1 MSRAFNLT
9 DAFTPAE
16 IKAFSAKSDL
26 WGWWAVLTTW
36 GLIAASLALM
46 ALVPHVLTVAAGL
59 ILLGGRQLALSILM
73 HEAAHYSLFRTR
85 RLNDLVGKWLCA
97 APVWGDVARY
107 RRHHVQHHAHTNSDL
122 DPDLSLVTP
131 FPTSRGSLRR
141 KFLRDLLG
149 LTGLKRLIGLWM
161 MDTGTLTYTVS
172 GGAKRIRPAGGL
184 AGRLRLGL
192 RHMGP
197 MLATNGLLLA
207 VLLGFGAGWT
217 YLVWLGAYLTTYSLF
232 IRIRAI
238 AEHACTERSDHPLR
252 NTRTTRAG
260 LLARL
265 TVAPIHVN
273 YHLEHH
279 LMPSAA
285 YHQLPRMHRRLREQ
299 GAIGPAPRYLDVLR
313 TVTA

>member
-36 GLIAASLALM
+36 GLIAAAFVLM
-46 ALVPHVLTVAAGL
+46 ALVPHVLTVVAGL

-131 FPTSRGSLRR
+131 FPTSGASLRR

-149 LTGLKRLIGLWM
+149 ATGLKRVIGLWM

-172 GGAKRIRPAGGL
+172 GGAKRVRPAGGL

-192 RHMGP
+192 RTMGP
-197 MLATNGLLLA
+197 MLITNGLLLA
-207 VLLGFGAGWT
+207 VLLGSGAGWT

-285 YHQLPRMHRRLREQ
+285 YHQLPRMHRRLRAQ
-299 GAIGPAPRYLDVLR
+299 GAIGPAPGYLAVLR